1 VRNSAFLLRSCPFMR
16 AMATPAQ
23 SSQATPSAMADEATT
38 STQNLRCDGLP
49 GGRIIPRRQASMA
62 SRWSRHTTQTSATTP
77 ATTNPVN
84 QGSNRSQNADEL
96 SRVVIA
102 LSRADMALSKAEASL
117 GRAEAMQIKCAAIT
131 LVALFC
137 LLGVRSGFLIVT
149 FRHNKGKI

>member
-1 VRNSAFLLRSCPFMR
+1 
-16 AMATPAQ
+16 
-23 SSQATPSAMADEATT
+23 
-38 STQNLRCDGLP
+38 
-49 GGRIIPRRQASMA
+49 
-62 SRWSRHTTQTSATTP
+62 
-77 ATTNPVN
+77 VN

-137 LLGVRSGFLIVT
+137 LLGVRIGFLIVT
-149 FRHNKGKI
+149 FRHNKDKI